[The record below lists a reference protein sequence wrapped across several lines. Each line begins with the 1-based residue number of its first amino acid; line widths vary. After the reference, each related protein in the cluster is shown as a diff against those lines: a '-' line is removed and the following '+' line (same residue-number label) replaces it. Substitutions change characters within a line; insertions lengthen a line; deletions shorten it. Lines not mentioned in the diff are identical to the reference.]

1 MKVFTESIGY
11 NGATLTCYLPQ
22 ITDEIPTSKKR
33 PAILVI
39 PGGAYYNCS
48 DREGEPVAL
57 AFASKGYSA
66 FVLKYSVGEGNADFP
81 RPLNEAEE
89 ALEMIYNSSEEW
101 GVDKSRVAAIGFS
114 AGGHLC
120 AALSTMGRVKPA
132 ASILGYPC
140 ILENDK
146 TNCKIATEMI
156 PLDREV
162 TGETPPTF
170 LFGCC
175 EDTCVQI
182 VNSLAYINALNKAGV
197 PFEVHIFQKGYHG
210 FSLAN
215 SSVYATQAEIDYTA
229 HTAVWFDMCITWLE
243 QVFNK

>member
-1 MKVFTESIGY
+1 MKVFTESIGD

-57 AFASKGYSA
+57 AFAAKGYSA

-89 ALEMIYNSSEEW
+89 ALEMIYDNAEEW

-175 EDTCVQI
+175 EDSCVQI

-215 SSVYATQAEIDYTA
+215 SSVYATQAEIDYNA
-229 HTAVWFDMCITWLE
+229 HAAVWFDMCITWLE
-243 QVFNK
+243 QIFNK